1 MSEYVLITD
10 SSADLSQEMV
20 QELGVTV
27 LPLSFT
33 IQGKTYRNYP
43 DNREMDLPLF
53 YDMLRAGELATTSAV
68 NVAKYTQA
76 VEPIL
81 QEGKDVLILAFSS
94 GLSSTYQA
102 SVLAAGELREKYPD
116 RKIYTVDTLCAS
128 LGQGLLVYLAAQE
141 QRKGKSIEEVRD
153 WAEETK
159 LHLCHQFTVD
169 DLHFLKRG
177 GRISAT
183 TAVVGSMLQIK
194 PVLHVDNEGHLIN
207 IGKARGRQASLKAL
221 VDKMEKTVTE
231 EGRKTVFISHGD
243 CRKDAVTVADMVRER
258 FGTQDIRINFV
269 GPVIGA
275 HSGPGTLALFYLGTE
290 R

>member
-1 MSEYVLITD
+1 
-10 SSADLSQEMV
+10 
-20 QELGVTV
+20 
-27 LPLSFT
+27 
-33 IQGKTYRNYP
+33 
-43 DNREMDLPLF
+43 MDLPLF

-68 NVAKYTQA
+68 NVAEYTQA

-102 SVLAAGELREKYPD
+102 SVLAAEELREKYPD

-128 LGQGLLVYLAAQE
+128 LGQGLLVYLAVQE
-141 QRKGKSIEEVRD
+141 QRKGRSIEEVRD
-153 WAEETK
+153 WAESTK

-194 PVLHVDNEGHLIN
+194 PVLHVDNEGRLIN

-231 EGRKTVFISHGD
+231 EGKKTVFISHGD